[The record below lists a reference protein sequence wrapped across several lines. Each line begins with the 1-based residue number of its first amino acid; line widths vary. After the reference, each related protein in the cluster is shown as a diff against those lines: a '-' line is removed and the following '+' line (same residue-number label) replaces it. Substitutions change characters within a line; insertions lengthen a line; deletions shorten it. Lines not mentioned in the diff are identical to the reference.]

1 MRLKTAVIGPTTYKT
16 FRKELLVLIL
26 GQPPSVLDVMKNT
39 QQLFNS
45 GERQGRGTHVV
56 RIKCQVGDLNWNQP
70 FHLGLQPDY
79 ATTAELSMVSHADQ
93 REGSAT
99 QRVPGIDD
107 GDGLFG

>member
-1 MRLKTAVIGPTTYKT
+1 
-16 FRKELLVLIL
+16 
-26 GQPPSVLDVMKNT
+26 MKHT

-56 RIKCQVGDLNWNQP
+56 RIKCQVGDLNWNQL